1 MPRPRGSD
9 NVQAFQI
16 APWQQKR
23 RKATQED
30 EPDQAV
36 STFAIAQAPAVQQ
49 AHRPSCPHIPDPLS
63 GSPPEAAET
72 TSELLRQD
80 VISFQAYLAVTDSGV
95 VTGTSISMMLAI
107 QSAVHHALQKM
118 MVHYSYN
125 LALIH
130 CVHQVR

>member
-23 RKATQED
+23 RRATQED
-30 EPDQAV
+30 GPDQAV

-49 AHRPSCPHIPDPLS
+49 ARRPSCPHIPDPPS

-72 TSELLRQD
+72 PSETLQRD
-80 VISFQAYLAVTDSGV
+80 VVSFQAYLAVTDSGM
-95 VTGTSISMMLAI
+95 VTGKSISMMLAI

-118 MVHYSYN
+118 DVHCSCN